1 MALFGYKVRSPQGNV
16 LTGTMEAREQRMVV
30 DRLRH
35 QRFIVLEIGEIKKSA
50 LKDLLDSI
58 NFLKRKVKQ
67 KDLVLFSR
75 QLSTLIGAGVPI
87 VQGLTILV
95 DQIDN
100 PAFKKVITSVR
111 EDIESGTSITE
122 ALSRH
127 PTVFSELYV
136 NMVKSGELG
145 GILDVILE
153 RLSAYQESAAAL
165 RGKIRSA
172 MVYPAVIALVAGG
185 VTTFLMIVVVP
196 TFVNIFEEVGAQLPL
211 PTQILLAVSN
221 FLKSYI
227 IFVIIGLIVF
237 VVGLRQY
244 YRTEAGSMYIDRLL
258 LRLPLFGALLRKVA
272 VAKFTKTFGTLVKS
286 GVPILQALETV
297 AKTSGNRVIE
307 KAVLQAKE
315 AIREGERI
323 SEPLKASGA
332 FPPMVTQMISVGE
345 ETGNLDAM
353 LSKIAEFYE
362 QEVDTAISGLTSL
375 IEPVVVVFMGIII
388 GAIAISMYM
397 PMFQLGA
404 LVGR

>member
-1 MALFGYKVRSPQGNV
+1 MALFGYKVRSPQGNI
-16 LTGTMEAREQRMVV
+16 LTGTIEAREQRMVI

-50 LKDLLDSI
+50 SRDLLDSI
-58 NFLKRKVKQ
+58 NFLKKRVKQ

-95 DQIDN
+95 EQIEN

-127 PTVFSELYV
+127 PTVFGELYV
-136 NMVKSGELG
+136 NMVKAGELG
-145 GILDVILE
+145 GILDIILE

-165 RGKIRSA
+165 RGKIRAA
-172 MVYPAVIALVAGG
+172 MIYPAVIALVAGG
-185 VTTFLMIVVVP
+185 VTTFLMVVVVP
-196 TFVNIFEEVGAQLPL
+196 MFVKIFQQVGAELPL

-221 FLKSYI
+221 FLKRYLV
-227 IFVIIGLIVF
+227 FLIIGLIAF

-244 YRTEAGSMYIDRLL
+244 YKTEAGSMYIDTLL
-258 LRLPLFGALLRKVA
+258 LRLPLFGPLLRKVA
-272 VAKFTKTFGTLVKS
+272 VAKFTRTFGTLVKS

-297 AKTSGNRVIE
+297 AKTSGNRVVE
-307 KAVLQAKE
+307 KAVLAAKD

-323 SEPLKASGA
+323 SDPLKASGV

-362 QEVDTAISGLTSL
+362 QEVDAAVSGLTSL
-375 IEPVVVVFMGIII
+375 IEPVVVVFMGVII
-388 GAIAISMYM
+388 GAIAIAMYM

-404 LVGR
+404 IVGR

>member
-16 LTGTMEAREQRMVV
+16 LTGTVEAKEQRMAV
-30 DRLRH
+30 DRLRG

-50 LKDLLDSI
+50 SRDILDTI
-58 NFLKRKVKQ
+58 NIFKKKVKQ

-87 VQGLTILV
+87 VQGLTILLE
-95 DQIDN
+95 QIEN
-100 PAFKKVITSVR
+100 HAFKKVIISVR

-122 ALSRH
+122 ALGRH
-127 PTVFSELYV
+127 PAVFSELYV

-165 RGKIRSA
+165 RGKIKSA
-172 MVYPAVIALVAGG
+172 MVYPAVIALVAAA
-185 VTTFLMIVVVP
+185 VTTFLLIVVVP
-196 TFVNIFEEVGAQLPL
+196 TFVKIFEQAGARLPL

-221 FLKSYI
+221 FLRRYI
-227 IFVIIGLIVF
+227 IFVIIGLIAF

-244 YRTEAGSMYIDRLL
+244 YKTGAGSMYIDRLL
-258 LRLPLFGALLRKVA
+258 LRLPLFGPLLRKVA

-297 AKTSGNRVIE
+297 AKTSGNRVVE

-315 AIREGERI
+315 SIREGERI
-323 SEPLKASGA
+323 SDPLKASGV

-353 LSKIAEFYE
+353 LAKISEFYE
-362 QEVDTAISGLTSL
+362 QEVDAAVSGLTSM
-375 IEPVVVVFMGIII
+375 IEPVIVVVMGVII
-388 GAIAISMYM
+388 GAIAVAMYM
-397 PMFQLGA
+397 PMFEMGA
-404 LVGR
+404 LIGR

>member
-1 MALFGYKVRSPQGNV
+1 MALFGYKVRSPQGNI
-16 LTGTMEAREQRMVV
+16 LTGTIEAREQRMVI

-35 QRFIVLEIGEIKKSA
+35 QRFIVLEIGEIKKSTS
-50 LKDLLDSI
+50 KDLLDSI
-58 NFLKRKVKQ
+58 NFLKKRVKQ

-95 DQIDN
+95 EQIEN

-127 PTVFSELYV
+127 STVFGELYV
-136 NMVKSGELG
+136 NMVKAGELG
-145 GILDVILE
+145 GILDIILE
-153 RLSAYQESAAAL
+153 RISAYQESAAAL
-165 RGKIRSA
+165 RSKIKAA
-172 MVYPAVIALVAGG
+172 MIYPAAIALVAGG
-185 VTTFLMIVVVP
+185 VTAFLMIVVVP
-196 TFVNIFEEVGAQLPL
+196 MFVKIFKQVGAELPL
-211 PTQILLAVSN
+211 PTQILLMLSN
-221 FLKSYI
+221 FLKRYI
-227 IFVIIGLIVF
+227 IFLIIGLIAF

-244 YRTEAGSMYIDRLL
+244 YKTEAGSMYIDALL
-258 LRLPLFGALLRKVA
+258 LKLPLFGSLLRKVA
-272 VAKFTKTFGTLVKS
+272 VAKFTRTFGTLVKS

-297 AKTSGNRVIE
+297 AKTSGNRVVE
-307 KAVLQAKE
+307 KAVLAAKD

-323 SEPLKASGA
+323 SDPLKASGV

-362 QEVDTAISGLTSL
+362 QEVDAAVSGLTSL
-375 IEPVVVVFMGIII
+375 IEPVVVVFMGVII
-388 GAIAISMYM
+388 GAIAIAMYM
-397 PMFQLGA
+397 PMFQMGA
-404 LVGR
+404 IVGR

>member
-16 LTGTMEAREQRMVV
+16 LTGTIEAREQRMVI

-50 LKDLLDSI
+50 SKDLLDSI
-58 NFLKRKVKQ
+58 NFLKKRVKQ

-95 DQIDN
+95 EQIEN

-136 NMVKSGELG
+136 NMVKAGELG
-145 GILDVILE
+145 GILDIILE

-165 RGKIRSA
+165 RGKIKSA

-185 VTTFLMIVVVP
+185 VTTFLMVVVVP
-196 TFVNIFEEVGAQLPL
+196 MFVKIFQQVGAELPL
-211 PTQILLAVSN
+211 PTQILLMLSN
-221 FLKSYI
+221 FLKRYLV
-227 IFVIIGLIVF
+227 FLIIGLIAF

-244 YRTEAGSMYIDRLL
+244 YKTEAGSMYIDTLL
-258 LRLPLFGALLRKVA
+258 LRLPLFGPLLRKVA
-272 VAKFTKTFGTLVKS
+272 VAKFTRTFGTLVKS

-297 AKTSGNRVIE
+297 AKTSGNRVVE
-307 KAVLQAKE
+307 KAVLAAKD

-323 SEPLKASGA
+323 SDPLKASGV

-362 QEVDTAISGLTSL
+362 QEVDAAVSGLTSL
-375 IEPVVVVFMGIII
+375 IEPVVVVFMGVII
-388 GAIAISMYM
+388 GAIAVAMYM

-404 LVGR
+404 IVGR

>member
-16 LTGTMEAREQRMVV
+16 LTGTIEAREQRMVI

-50 LKDLLDSI
+50 SRDLLDSI
-58 NFLKRKVKQ
+58 NFLKKRVKQ

-87 VQGLTILV
+87 VQGLTILLE
-95 DQIDN
+95 QIEN

-127 PTVFSELYV
+127 PTAFSELYV
-136 NMVKSGELG
+136 NMVKAGELG
-145 GILDVILE
+145 GILDIILE

-165 RGKIRSA
+165 RGKIRAA
-172 MVYPAVIALVAGG
+172 MIYPAAIALVAGG
-185 VTTFLMIVVVP
+185 VTAFLMIVVVP
-196 TFVNIFEEVGAQLPL
+196 MFVKIFQQVGAELPL
-211 PTQILLAVSN
+211 PTQILLMLSN
-221 FLKSYI
+221 FLKRYLV
-227 IFVIIGLIVF
+227 FLIIGLIAF

-244 YRTEAGSMYIDRLL
+244 YKTDAGSMYIDTLL
-258 LRLPLFGALLRKVA
+258 LRLPLFGPLLRKVA
-272 VAKFTKTFGTLVKS
+272 VAKFTRTFGTLVKS

-297 AKTSGNRVIE
+297 AKTSGNRVVE
-307 KAVLQAKE
+307 KAVLAAKD

-323 SEPLKASGA
+323 SDPLKASGV

-362 QEVDTAISGLTSL
+362 QEVDAAVSGLTSL
-375 IEPVVVVFMGIII
+375 IEPVVVVFMGVII
-388 GAIAISMYM
+388 GAIAIAMYM

-404 LVGR
+404 IVGR

>member
-1 MALFGYKVRSPQGNV
+1 MALFGYKVRNPQGNV
-16 LTGTMEAREQRMVV
+16 LTGTMEAREQRMVI
-30 DRLRH
+30 DRLRY
-35 QRFIVLEIGEIKKSA
+35 QRFIVLEIGEIKKSTSR
-50 LKDLLDSI
+50 DLLDTI
-58 NFLKRKVKQ
+58 NFLKKRVKQ

-87 VQGLTILV
+87 VQGLTILLE
-95 DQIDN
+95 QIEN
-100 PAFKKVITSVR
+100 PAFKKVVASIR

-127 PTVFSELYV
+127 PTVFGELYV
-136 NMVKSGELG
+136 SMVRSGELG

-153 RLSAYQESAAAL
+153 RLSAYLESAAAL
-165 RGKIRSA
+165 RAKIRSA
-172 MVYPAVIALVAGG
+172 MIYPAVIGLVAGG
-185 VTTFLMIVVVP
+185 VTAFLLIVVVP
-196 TFVNIFEEVGAQLPL
+196 TFVKIFEQAGAKLPL

-221 FLKSYI
+221 FLRRYI
-227 IFVIIGLIVF
+227 IFVIIGLIAF

-258 LRLPLFGALLRKVA
+258 LRIPLFGPLLRKVA

-315 AIREGERI
+315 SIREGERI
-323 SEPLKASGA
+323 SDPLKASGA

-362 QEVDTAISGLTSL
+362 QEVDAAVSGLTSL
-375 IEPVVVVFMGIII
+375 IEPVIVVFMGVII
-388 GAIAISMYM
+388 GAIAVAMYM
-397 PMFQLGA
+397 PMFELGA

>member
-16 LTGTMEAREQRMVV
+16 LTGIMEAREQRMVV

-58 NFLKRKVKQ
+58 NFLKKRVKQ

-95 DQIDN
+95 EQIEN

-153 RLSAYQESAAAL
+153 RLSGYLESAAAL

-172 MVYPAVIALVAGG
+172 MIYPAVIALVAGG
-185 VTTFLMIVVVP
+185 VTTFLLIVVVP
-196 TFVNIFEEVGAQLPL
+196 TFVKIFEEVGAELPL

-221 FLKSYI
+221 FLKHYI
-227 IFVIIGLIVF
+227 IFVIIGLIAF

-244 YRTEAGSMYIDRLL
+244 YKTEAGSMYIDRLL

-272 VAKFTKTFGTLVKS
+272 VAKFTRTFGTLVKS

-307 KAVLQAKE
+307 KAVLAAKE

-362 QEVDTAISGLTSL
+362 QEVDVAISGLTSL

>member
-1 MALFGYKVRSPQGNV
+1 MALFNYKVRSPQGNV
-16 LTGTMEAREQRMVV
+16 LTGTMEAKEQRMVV
-30 DRLRH
+30 DRLRG
-35 QRFIVLEIGEIKKSA
+35 QRLIVLEIGEIKKSA
-50 LKDLLDSI
+50 SRDLLDSI
-58 NFLKRKVKQ
+58 NFLKKKVKQ

-87 VQGLTILV
+87 VQGLTILL
-95 DQIDN
+95 DQIEN
-100 PAFKKVITSVR
+100 PAFKKVIASVR

-122 ALSRH
+122 ALSHH

-136 NMVKSGELG
+136 NMVRSGELG

-165 RGKIRSA
+165 RGKIRAA

-185 VTTFLMIVVVP
+185 VTLFLMIVVVP
-196 TFVNIFEEVGAQLPL
+196 TFVKIFEQAGARLPL
-211 PTQILLAVSN
+211 PTQILLTVSN
-221 FLKSYI
+221 FLRRYI
-227 IFVIIGLIVF
+227 IFVIIGLIAF

-244 YRTEAGSMYIDRLL
+244 YKTEAGSMYIDRLL
-258 LRLPLFGALLRKVA
+258 LRFPIFGTLLRKVA

-297 AKTSGNRVIE
+297 ARTSGNRVVE

-315 AIREGERI
+315 SIREGERI
-323 SEPLKASGA
+323 SDPLKASGA

-353 LSKIAEFYE
+353 LGKIAEFYE
-362 QEVDTAISGLTSL
+362 QEVDAAVSALTSL
-375 IEPVVVVFMGIII
+375 IEPVIVVFMGVII
-388 GAIAISMYM
+388 GAIAVAMYM
-397 PMFQLGA
+397 PMFELGA

>member
-16 LTGTMEAREQRMVV
+16 LTGTIEAREQRMVI

-50 LKDLLDSI
+50 SKDLLDSI
-58 NFLKRKVKQ
+58 NFLKKRVKQ

-95 DQIDN
+95 EQIEN

-145 GILDVILE
+145 GILDIILE

-165 RGKIRSA
+165 RGKIKSA

-185 VTTFLMIVVVP
+185 VTTFLMVVVVP
-196 TFVNIFEEVGAQLPL
+196 MFVKIFQQVGAELPL

-221 FLKSYI
+221 FLKRYLV
-227 IFVIIGLIVF
+227 FLIIGLIAF

-244 YRTEAGSMYIDRLL
+244 YKTETGSMYIDTLL
-258 LRLPLFGALLRKVA
+258 LRLPLFGPLLRKVA
-272 VAKFTKTFGTLVKS
+272 VAKFTRTFGTLVKS

-297 AKTSGNRVIE
+297 AKTSGNRVVE
-307 KAVLQAKE
+307 KAVLAAKD

-323 SEPLKASGA
+323 SDPLKASGV

-362 QEVDTAISGLTSL
+362 QEVDAAVSGLTSL
-375 IEPVVVVFMGIII
+375 IEPVVVVFMGVII
-388 GAIAISMYM
+388 GAIAIAMYM

-404 LVGR
+404 IVGR

>member
-1 MALFGYKVRSPQGNV
+1 MPIFGYKVRSQQGSV
-16 LTGTMEAREQRMVV
+16 LTGTMEAGEQRMVV
-30 DRLRH
+30 DHLRR
-35 QRFIVLEIGEIKKSA
+35 QRFIVLEIGEIKRNA
-50 LKDLLDSI
+50 LKDVLDSV
-58 NFLKRKVKQ
+58 NFLKKRVRQ

-87 VQGLTILV
+87 VQGLTILLE
-95 DQIDN
+95 QIEN
-100 PAFKKVITSVR
+100 PAFKKVVASIR

-127 PTVFSELYV
+127 PTVFGELYV
-136 NMVKSGELG
+136 SMVRSGELG

-153 RLSAYQESAAAL
+153 RLSAYLESAAAL

-172 MVYPAVIALVAGG
+172 MIYPAVIGLVAGG
-185 VTTFLMIVVVP
+185 VTAFLLIVVVP
-196 TFVNIFEEVGAQLPL
+196 TFVKIFEQAGAKLPL

-221 FLKSYI
+221 FLRRYI
-227 IFVIIGLIVF
+227 IFVIIGLIAF

-258 LRLPLFGALLRKVA
+258 LRIPLFGPLLRKVA

-315 AIREGERI
+315 SIREGERI
-323 SEPLKASGA
+323 SDPLKASGA

-362 QEVDTAISGLTSL
+362 QEVDAAVSGLTSL
-375 IEPVVVVFMGIII
+375 IEPVIVVFMGVII
-388 GAIAISMYM
+388 GAIAVAMYM
-397 PMFQLGA
+397 PMFELGA

>member
-1 MALFGYKVRSPQGNV
+1 MALFNYKVRSPQGNV

-30 DRLRH
+30 DRLRY
-35 QRFIVLEIGEIKKSA
+35 QRFIVLEIGEIKKSTSR
-50 LKDLLDSI
+50 DLLDSI
-58 NFLKRKVKQ
+58 NFLKKRVKQ

-95 DQIDN
+95 EQIEN
-100 PAFKKVITSVR
+100 PAFKKVVTSVR

-127 PTVFSELYV
+127 PTAFSELYV
-136 NMVKSGELG
+136 NMVKAGELG

-165 RGKIRSA
+165 RGKIKSA
-172 MVYPAVIALVAGG
+172 MIYPVVIALVAGG

-196 TFVNIFEEVGAQLPL
+196 AFVKIFQEVGAELPL
-211 PTQILLAVSN
+211 PTRILLMLSN
-221 FLKSYI
+221 FLKHYI
-227 IFVIIGLIVF
+227 IFVIIGLIAF

-258 LRLPLFGALLRKVA
+258 LRLPLFGPLLRKVA
-272 VAKFTKTFGTLVKS
+272 VAKFTRTFGTLVKS

-307 KAVLQAKE
+307 KAILAAKE

-323 SEPLKASGA
+323 SKPLKESGV

-345 ETGNLDAM
+345 ETGNLDTM

-362 QEVDTAISGLTSL
+362 QEVDAAVSGLTSL

-388 GAIAISMYM
+388 GAIAIAMYM
-397 PMFQLGA
+397 PMFELGA
-404 LVGR
+404 IVGR

>member
-1 MALFGYKVRSPQGNV
+1 MALFSYKVRNPQGNV

-30 DRLRH
+30 DRLRY

-50 LKDLLDSI
+50 SRDLLDSI
-58 NFLKRKVKQ
+58 NFLKKRVKQ

-87 VQGLTILV
+87 VQGLTILLE
-95 DQIDN
+95 QIEN
-100 PAFKKVITSVR
+100 PAFKKVVASIR

-127 PTVFSELYV
+127 PTVFGELYV
-136 NMVKSGELG
+136 SMVRSGELG

-153 RLSAYQESAAAL
+153 RLSAYLESAAAL
-165 RGKIRSA
+165 RAKIRSA
-172 MVYPAVIALVAGG
+172 MIYPAVIGLVAGG
-185 VTTFLMIVVVP
+185 VTAFLLIVVVP
-196 TFVNIFEEVGAQLPL
+196 TFVKIFEQAGAKLPL

-221 FLKSYI
+221 FLRRYI
-227 IFVIIGLIVF
+227 IFVIIGLIAF

-258 LRLPLFGALLRKVA
+258 LRIPLFGPLLRKVA

-315 AIREGERI
+315 SIREGERI
-323 SEPLKASGA
+323 SDPLKASGA

-362 QEVDTAISGLTSL
+362 QEVDAAVSGLTSL
-375 IEPVVVVFMGIII
+375 IEPVIVVFMGVII
-388 GAIAISMYM
+388 GAIAVAMYM
-397 PMFQLGA
+397 PMFELGA

>member
-1 MALFGYKVRSPQGNV
+1 MPLFGYKVRSQQGTI
-16 LTGTMEAREQRMVV
+16 LAGTMEAGEQRMVV
-30 DRLRH
+30 DRLRR
-35 QRFIVLEIGEIKKSA
+35 QRFIVLEIGEIKKNA
-50 LKDLLDSI
+50 LKDVLDAI
-58 NFLKRKVKQ
+58 NFLKRRVRQ

-87 VQGLTILV
+87 VQGLTILLN
-95 DQIDN
+95 QIDN
-100 PAFKKVITSVR
+100 PAFKEVITSVR

-136 NMVKSGELG
+136 NMVRSGELG

-153 RLSAYQESAAAL
+153 RLSGYLEAAARL
-165 RGKIRSA
+165 RGKIKSA

-185 VTTFLMIVVVP
+185 ITTFLLIVVVP
-196 TFVNIFEEVGAQLPL
+196 AFVKIFQQAGARLPL
-211 PTQILLAVSN
+211 PTQILLMISN
-221 FLKSYI
+221 FLKHYI
-227 IFVIIGLIVF
+227 IFIIIGLIIF

-244 YRTEAGSMYIDRLL
+244 YKTEAGSMRIDRLF
-258 LRLPLFGALLRKVA
+258 LRLPIFGTLLRKIA
-272 VAKFTKTFGTLVKS
+272 VAKFTRTFGTLVKS
-286 GVPILQALETV
+286 GVPILQALDTV

-307 KAVLQAKE
+307 KAVLAAKE
-315 AIREGERI
+315 SIREGERI
-323 SEPLKASGA
+323 SEPLKGSGA
-332 FPPMVTQMISVGE
+332 FPPMVIQMISVGE

-362 QEVDTAISGLTSL
+362 QEVDAAVSGLTSM
-375 IEPVVVVFMGIII
+375 IEPVVIVFMGIII

-397 PMFQLGA
+397 PMFHLGA

>member
-1 MALFGYKVRSPQGNV
+1 MALFGYKVRSPQGNI
-16 LTGTMEAREQRMVV
+16 LTGTIEAREQRMVI

-50 LKDLLDSI
+50 SKDLLDSI
-58 NFLKRKVKQ
+58 NFLKKRVKQ

-95 DQIDN
+95 EQIEN

-127 PTVFSELYV
+127 PTVFGELYV
-136 NMVKSGELG
+136 NMVKAGELG
-145 GILDVILE
+145 GILDIILE

-165 RGKIRSA
+165 RGKIRAA
-172 MVYPAVIALVAGG
+172 MIYPAVIALVAGG
-185 VTTFLMIVVVP
+185 VTTFLMVVVVP
-196 TFVNIFEEVGAQLPL
+196 MFVKIFQQVGAELPL

-221 FLKSYI
+221 FLKRYLV
-227 IFVIIGLIVF
+227 FLIIGLIAF

-244 YRTEAGSMYIDRLL
+244 YKTEAGSMYIDTLL
-258 LRLPLFGALLRKVA
+258 LRLPLFGPLLRKVA
-272 VAKFTKTFGTLVKS
+272 VAKFTRTFGTLVKS
-286 GVPILQALETV
+286 GVPILQALDTV
-297 AKTSGNRVIE
+297 AKTSGNRVVE
-307 KAVLQAKE
+307 KAVLAAKD

-323 SEPLKASGA
+323 SDPLKASGV

-353 LSKIAEFYE
+353 LSKIADFYE
-362 QEVDTAISGLTSL
+362 QEVDAAVSGLTSL
-375 IEPVVVVFMGIII
+375 IEPVVVVFMGVII
-388 GAIAISMYM
+388 GAIAVAMYM

-404 LVGR
+404 IVGR

>member
-1 MALFGYKVRSPQGNV
+1 MALFGYKVRSPQGNI
-16 LTGTMEAREQRMVV
+16 LTGTIEAREQRMVI

-35 QRFIVLEIGEIKKSA
+35 QRFIVLEIGEIKKSVS
-50 LKDLLDSI
+50 KDLLDSI
-58 NFLKRKVKQ
+58 NFLKKRVKQ

-95 DQIDN
+95 EQIEN

-127 PTVFSELYV
+127 PTVFGELYV
-136 NMVKSGELG
+136 NMVKAGELG
-145 GILDVILE
+145 GILDIILE

-165 RGKIRSA
+165 RGKIRAA
-172 MVYPAVIALVAGG
+172 MIYPAAIALVAGG
-185 VTTFLMIVVVP
+185 VTAFLMIVVVP
-196 TFVNIFEEVGAQLPL
+196 MFVKIFQQVGAELPL

-221 FLKSYI
+221 FLKRYLV
-227 IFVIIGLIVF
+227 FLIIGLIAF

-244 YRTEAGSMYIDRLL
+244 YKTEAGSMYIDTLL
-258 LRLPLFGALLRKVA
+258 LRLPLFGSLLRKVA
-272 VAKFTKTFGTLVKS
+272 VAKFTRTFGTLVKS

-297 AKTSGNRVIE
+297 AKTSGNRVVE
-307 KAVLQAKE
+307 KAVLAAKD

-323 SEPLKASGA
+323 SDPLKASGV

-362 QEVDTAISGLTSL
+362 QEVDAAVSGLTSL
-375 IEPVVVVFMGIII
+375 IEPVVVVFMGVII
-388 GAIAISMYM
+388 GAIAVAMYM

-404 LVGR
+404 IVGR